1 MGGLIS
7 IFGAAGV
14 KIRTEADDTAL
25 TAPSPAETVMRPD
38 SMTFCAHPVYKE
50 ITL

>member
-1 MGGLIS
+1 MGGLVG

-14 KIRTEADDTAL
+14 KIRTGADDTAL
-25 TAPSPAETVMRPD
+25 AAPGPAETAMRPD